1 MKKQNRGITLI
12 VLVITIIVLL
22 ILAGVTISI
31 LTGENGILTKA
42 QTAKQT
48 GNEKTA
54 TEIINLKITNVQID
68 SYSKTQKMPTLQ
80 VLADAFCEDEEIEYV
95 KRKEK
100 EIASL
105 EPVKIL
111 SDDDT
116 ILTKLKEYPYQ
127 FEIDGKLRLASI
139 DGVKV
144 SETPDS
150 KLEERLEKLETMVG
164 NLQTENQELKNKVV
178 TLENETIVNKRV
190 KLTQDNFTP
199 IEVALPLGQANQYYG
214 SILLKEEITSYKY
227 IEMQIEVKN
236 PNENQYWGNKTVLIA
251 LDSLK
256 YFDTNILSYEKDSSF
271 TLISDWTGSV
281 CAAVACYLKNE
292 KEIVIGSAGTTNGTQ
307 GILIIKEVY
316 GIK

>member
-1 MKKQNRGITLI
+1 MIDTKGITLI
-12 VLVITIIVLL
+12 ALIITIVVLL

-48 GNEKTA
+48 DNEKTA

-150 KLEERLEKLETMVG
+150 KLEERLEKLETMIG

-214 SILLKEEITSYKY
+214 SILLKEEITS
-227 IEMQIEVKN
+227 
-236 PNENQYWGNKTVLIA
+236 W
-251 LDSLK
+251 
-256 YFDTNILSYEKDSSF
+256 TN
-271 TLISDWTGSV
+271 SV